1 MRISGHF
8 SVTKDQ
14 IQNRLVATYM
24 ASLSSE
30 LSTFLSDLFS
40 SKGYIISQ
48 GT

>member
-1 MRISGHF
+1 MRISDHF

-14 IQNRLVATYM
+14 IPNRLVATYM

-30 LSTFLSDLFS
+30 LSTFILDHFS
-40 SKGYIISQ
+40 SKGYLISQ